1 MTQRPQ
7 LDIVPPLGEPPSRRG
22 LSLRSHNI
30 LDYVMGVILLAS
42 PGFFGFTAI
51 NSARNTFLNLGF
63 GLIGYS
69 LLTQYKLS
77 IFKLIPLRVHMFLDG
92 LWGIS
97 IALAPWVLGYRASI
111 TGVQFAAHW
120 ILGVAMIALV
130 YATRTKSERAV
141 APEDRRELREAA

>member
-1 MTQRPQ
+1 M
-7 LDIVPPLGEPPSRRG
+7 G
-22 LSLRSHNI
+22 LI
-30 LDYVMGVILLAS
+30 FLAS

-51 NSARNTFLNLGF
+51 TSARNAFLNLGF

-92 LWGIS
+92 LCGIS
-97 IALAPWVLGYRASI
+97 IALSPWVLGYRDSI

-120 ILGVAMIALV
+120 VLGIAMVSLV

-141 APEDRRELREAA
+141 APEDRGEFREAA